1 MNLEKQSFSKFF
13 IVKSNEWI
21 FTKFVQG
28 EMRMIEYLKVVGT
41 GKKRLKDLSQQE
53 AYNAEKLIIEGKAT
67 DLQIGAFWA
76 AERIKY
82 ASVEELKGFI
92 DAHREYMVSVKT
104 DLKPL
109 DIAINYDGK
118 NRSVH
123 VLPAAIFIATGSGA
137 YLTGHGAENIPSKY
151 GITYHQIL
159 EYMGARTP
167 DNLNTVVKALEETGF
182 GFAHQRLFAQKL
194 FNLLPKRKEF
204 GLRTYHNTMERM
216 LNPFGTD
223 KVITGVSHP
232 PYIQKYTEL
241 AKYVGIEKITVFK
254 ALEGGV
260 EPFPNHET
268 ILHLNGKEIK
278 IYPEGVNKEFILRK
292 ISPEENAKVCLDI
305 LKNEDQNH
313 TPFAILTAAILI
325 MAYGLTDDLDTAKQI
340 STETLKSGKAYE
352 RFKRYIEITDEYH

>member
-1 MNLEKQSFSKFF
+1 
-13 IVKSNEWI
+13 
-21 FTKFVQG
+21 
-28 EMRMIEYLKVVGT
+28 MIEYLKVVGT
-41 GKKRLKDLSQQE
+41 GKKRLKDLTQEE
-53 AYNAEKLIIEGKAT
+53 AYNAEKLIIDGKAT

-82 ASVEELKGFI
+82 ASIEELKGFI
-92 DAHREYMVSVKT
+92 DAHREYMTRIKT
-104 DLKPL
+104 DTKPL

-123 VLPAAIFIATGSGA
+123 VLPAAIFIAVASGI
-137 YLTGHGAENIPSKY
+137 YLAGHGAEGIPSKY

-159 EYMGARTP
+159 EYMGAKTP
-167 DNLNTVVKALEETGF
+167 DNLNTVIRTLEEIGF

-241 AKYVGIEKITVFK
+241 AKYVGFEKITVFK

-278 IYPEGVNKEFILRK
+278 IYPEGINKELILRK
-292 ISPEENAKVCLDI
+292 ISPEENAKICLDI
-305 LKNEDQNH
+305 LKNEDQNN

-325 MAYGLTDDLDTAKQI
+325 MAYGLTDDLEIAKQMAKE
-340 STETLKSGKAYE
+340 SLKFGKAYE
-352 RFKRYIEITDEYH
+352 RFKRYVEITNEYH

>member
-1 MNLEKQSFSKFF
+1 
-13 IVKSNEWI
+13 
-21 FTKFVQG
+21 
-28 EMRMIEYLKVVGT
+28 MIEYLKVVGT
-41 GKKRLKDLSQQE
+41 GKKRLKDLTQEE
-53 AYNAEKLIIEGKAT
+53 AYNAEKLIIDGKAT
-67 DLQIGAFWA
+67 DIQIGAFWA

-82 ASVEELKGFI
+82 ASVDELKGFI
-92 DAHREYMVSVKT
+92 DAHREYMTRIKT
-104 DLKPL
+104 DIKPL

-123 VLPAAIFIATGSGA
+123 ILPAAIFITAASGV
-137 YLTGHGAENIPSKY
+137 YLAGHGAEDIPSKY

-159 EYMGARTP
+159 EYMGAKTP
-167 DNLNTVVKALEETGF
+167 ENLNTVVKTLEETGF

-194 FNLLPKRKEF
+194 FNLLHKRKEF

-216 LNPFGTD
+216 LNPFETD

-241 AKYVGIEKITVFK
+241 AKYVGFKKITVFK

-268 ILHLNGKEIK
+268 VLHINDKEIK
-278 IYPEGVNKEFILRK
+278 VYPEDINKEFIIRK
-292 ISPEENAKVCLDI
+292 VSSKENAKICLNI

-313 TPFAILTAAILI
+313 TPFAVLTAAILI
-325 MAYGLTDDLDTAKQI
+325 LAYGLTDDLDTAKQI
-340 STETLKSGKAYE
+340 TTESLKSGKAYE
-352 RFKRYIEITDEYH
+352 RFKKYLLLSR